1 MTDDQQ
7 PTEATAQDSPAAQA
21 KSPAPRLFLRRA
33 LRLLGLVL
41 VVVVGLPLLAG
52 GALWL
57 RLASG
62 PLALPDAITGR
73 IEARLDG
80 AMAANGVSIGR
91 IEISRPADAASID
104 LALRELRLTAP
115 DGTIRAAFPALV
127 ASLSL
132 EALLQGRIEPLG
144 VDLQGAGLRL
154 ARDAQGRIDLA
165 LVAGEE
171 AAQVSLAETLARL
184 DRMLAS
190 PVFSRLLR
198 VQGRGL
204 ELVLADAVTGRTI
217 RVNDAEMRLERIEGA
232 LALKVGGALEGSRS
246 ATIDIALS
254 RAAEGGVTDL
264 SFAFEGL
271 AARDVAMIGPAL
283 AWVDLMRAPI
293 SGRAEG
299 VLTDAGALGDLA
311 VTLDI
316 GPGHVRPAPDG
327 AAIPFDA
334 LQSVLRYEAGQ
345 GRIIF
350 ERFDLAAPD
359 LSFSASGHADL
370 AGGDFG
376 YVGQFRLADIRVARP
391 ELLPQPLQL
400 SEALVEF
407 RLGLAPYPRIEIGQA
422 VIREGGLEL
431 SARGAVAWRPEGL
444 DLALDL
450 SVPAISARE
459 VLAYWPATRLAPTRA
474 WLDQALQEGELRG
487 VDVALRAEAGGRLR
501 HAVSFDFEAARLR
514 VLPDLPPIE
523 DGVGFLSI
531 EGGALVLRLDRGRV
545 TAPGGGIVTLDGSD
559 FVVPDLAQ
567 RGPEARIGLA
577 VDGGLT
583 DVLRLLQAPPVRL
596 FAMGA
601 MTPERIGTGTA
612 RMQATITTR
621 LMRQEG
627 MGATR
632 FSASGQVTGYAADAL
647 VPGRSLSAQSL
658 DVAVDQA
665 GIRVEGA
672 ALFNGL
678 PLEGHWTRAFGLDA
692 PRASRLEAETT
703 ITRQSL
709 STLGVSLPEW
719 LVAGQIGADVILD
732 LPDGAPPELS
742 LVSDL
747 AGARLALPPLG
758 WRQGQGQSGRL
769 VAEIGLG
776 PVPEVRRI
784 ALAVDGLELEG
795 RIALGA
801 EGALERVT
809 ADRFRLG
816 DWLDVTGALI
826 ARGQDRPAA
835 IEITGGTLDLR
846 GAPQSGE
853 LGAGPPG
860 IGGGPITATLD
871 RLQVTEGIAIS
882 PILADL
888 TTQGGLSGQFRGR
901 VNGQAQVSGTLISTQ
916 TGPAIR
922 LVAED
927 GGDVLRSAGIFR
939 SAFGGAMEL
948 ILQATGAQ
956 GVYDG
961 RLTISNPRLRD
972 APVLAEMLNV
982 VSVVGLID
990 QLSGEGINMGAVEA
1004 RFRVTPTEL
1013 ILTEGVAFGP
1023 ALGLTL
1029 DGRYDLAARDLAM
1042 QGVVSPLNAINGVVG
1057 AIFSPRR
1064 EGLFGFSYILTGNAE
1079 SPQVTVNP
1087 LSILTPGVFRDIFRR
1102 PPPS

>member
-1 MTDDQQ
+1 MTDDQE
-7 PTEATAQDSPAAQA
+7 PI
-21 KSPAPRLFLRRA
+21 PAPVQDGPAKPPQGRA
-33 LRLLGLVL
+33 PRRLLRGALWLSGLVL
-41 VVVVGLPLLAG
+41 VVVIGLPLLVG

-62 PLALPDAITGR
+62 PLTMPQTITDR

-80 AMAANGVSIGR
+80 AMAANGVTIGR
-91 IEISRPADAASID
+91 IEISRPRDAASID
-104 LALRELRLTAP
+104 LALRELRMTAP

-204 ELVLADAVTGRTI
+204 ELVLADEVTGRTI
-217 RVNDAEMRLERIEGA
+217 RVNDAQMRLERIEGA
-232 LALKVGGALEGSRS
+232 LALRVGGALEGSRS

-254 RAAEGGVTDL
+254 RAAAAGVTDL

-311 VTLDI
+311 VSLDI
-316 GPGHVRPAPDG
+316 GPGRVRPDPDG
-327 AAIPFDA
+327 AAIGFDA
-334 LQSVLRYEAGQ
+334 LHSLLRYDADQ
-345 GRIIF
+345 GRITF
-350 ERFDLAAPD
+350 ERFDLSAPD

-370 AGGDFG
+370 AGSDLG
-376 YVGQFRLADIRVARP
+376 YVGQFRLADIRAVRP
-391 ELLPQPLQL
+391 ELLPQPLHL
-400 SEALVEF
+400 SDALVEF
-407 RLGLAPYPRIEIGQA
+407 RLGLAPYPKIEIGQA
-422 VIREGGLEL
+422 VIREGDLEM
-431 SARGAVAWRPEGL
+431 SARGVVAWRPEGL
-444 DLALDL
+444 ELALDL

-459 VLAYWPATRLAPTRA
+459 VLAYWPVTRLAPTRA

-523 DGVGFLSI
+523 EGVGYLSI
-531 EGGALVLRLDRGRV
+531 EGGALALRLDRGRMI
-545 TAPGGGIVTLDGSD
+545 APGGGVVTLDGSD
-559 FVVPDLAQ
+559 FVVPVLAG
-567 RGPEARIGLA
+567 RGPEAQIALT
-577 VDGGLT
+577 VEGGLT

-596 FAMGA
+596 LATGA

-612 RMQATITTR
+612 RMQAMITTR
-621 LMRQEG
+621 LIRQEG
-627 MGATR
+627 LGTTR
-632 FSASGQVTGYAADAL
+632 FSANGQITQYAADAL
-647 VPGRSLSAQSL
+647 VPGRSLRAGRL
-658 DVAVDQA
+658 DVALDQA

-672 ALFNGL
+672 ALFDGL
-678 PLEGHWTRAFGLDA
+678 PLEGHWSRAFGPDA
-692 PRASRLEAETT
+692 PRASRFEGMTT
-703 ITRQSL
+703 ITRGSL
-709 STLGVSLPEW
+709 SDLGVALPDW
-719 LVAGQIGADVILD
+719 LFTGQTGAEVILD
-732 LPDGAPPELS
+732 LPDGAVPQLRIA
-742 LVSDL
+742 SDL
-747 AGARLALPPLG
+747 RGAALALPPLG
-758 WRQGQGQSGRL
+758 WRQGQGQAGRL
-769 VAEIGLG
+769 VAEIDLG
-776 PVPEVRRI
+776 PAPEVRRI
-784 ALAVDGLELEG
+784 ALAVGGLELEG
-795 RIALGA
+795 RIALAAG
-801 EGALERVT
+801 GALDRVT
-809 ADRFRLG
+809 ADRFRLDG
-816 DWLDVTGALI
+816 WLDVTGALI
-826 ARGQDRPAA
+826 ARGQGRPAA

-846 GAPQSGE
+846 GAPQSGQ

-901 VNGQAQVSGTLISTQ
+901 VNGQAQVSGTLISTE

-939 SAFGGAMEL
+939 SAYGGAMEL
-948 ILQATGAQ
+948 ILQASGAQ

-990 QLSGEGINMGAVEA
+990 QLRGDGMSMGAVEA

-1029 DGRYDLAARDLAM
+1029 DGRYDLARRELAM
-1042 QGVVSPLNAINGVVG
+1042 QGVVSPLNVINGVVG

-1087 LSILTPGVFRDIFRR
+1087 LSILTPGVFRDVFRR
-1102 PPPS
+1102 PPPN